1 MYISGENAVV
11 LCVRIWYS
19 YRHKE
24 QENKLH
30 RKERQEDMYRV
41 YRVHRDSEGNIF
53 HRVPIGCART
63 EKGARALVAGQ
74 HGECVIEKIS

>member
-1 MYISGENAVV
+1 
-11 LCVRIWYS
+11 
-19 YRHKE
+19 
-24 QENKLH
+24 
-30 RKERQEDMYRV
+30 MYRV

-53 HRVPIGCART
+53 HRVPVGCART